1 MPRWLA
7 NLLGLVTVALLVIA
21 PISYASR
28 FQAQMRNF
36 RVVCDGVLYRSG
48 QMSVAGLKRIVY
60 EYGIRTVISLR
71 GKEKLSDPED
81 KEDAA
86 EQEEERYCLKEEIS
100 FFRLPSRHWEAEN
113 PEDA

>member
-7 NLLGLVTVALLVIA
+7 NLLGLAIVVLLVLA

-36 RVVCDGVLYRSG
+36 RVVRDGVLYRSG
-48 QMSVAGLKRIVY
+48 QMTVAGLKRAVY
-60 EYGIRTVISLR
+60 EYGIRTIISLR
-71 GKEKLSDPED
+71 GSEEKAREKD

-86 EQEEERYCLKEEIS
+86 EREEERYCLREDIS
-100 FFRLPSRHWEAEN
+100 FYRFPSRY
-113 PEDA
+113 